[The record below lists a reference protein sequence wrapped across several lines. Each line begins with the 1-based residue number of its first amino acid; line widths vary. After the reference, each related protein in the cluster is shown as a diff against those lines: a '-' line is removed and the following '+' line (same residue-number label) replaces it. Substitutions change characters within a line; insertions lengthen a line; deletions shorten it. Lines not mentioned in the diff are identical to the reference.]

1 MSRRGPWIP
10 ERAWADP
17 FIASLALLIVLMLSS
32 LHRQNHR
39 ASAPPPQPASVSI
52 QGQVMDVALGG
63 ARFMGGATPAGA
75 GRGGKGWDAALMAV
89 YAAERGETSQARA
102 LVKDLPEPGGNAF
115 RSVLAWAYEGAGTP
129 PPPGITAHCATA
141 LGNGCAARLLEAR
154 LVQRA
159 GGDPKPLQAQAQA
172 WVLPR
177 FLGLMAAGLG
187 CMALFLGGLVY
198 LIILL
203 ASRKPAPAM
212 PAYGMAGRAVLI
224 VLLGWFA
231 VHLSAGVLM
240 AGLVKGLPF
249 LRSLFLPL
257 TYLLHASLGTTFL
270 CLAEGIGPRELLA
283 RVAPGRHG
291 RSLLAG
297 GGWFALA
304 FMLVASLAIILSPF
318 LRNAEP
324 PQRELLEVI
333 RLARGPFAVGA
344 MFLTVAVVAPAFEE
358 LMFRGFLLPW
368 LGARFQGRFSPRGA
382 WALATLVTAAAFG
395 AMHLQPLALP
405 TLCTL
410 GAVLGFAFLRT
421 GNLLTAILVH
431 GLWNGSIFLLMKT
444 LA

>member
-10 ERAWADP
+10 DRAWADP
-17 FIASLALLIVLMLSS
+17 FIASLALLIVLMVSS
-32 LHRQNHR
+32 LHRQTR
-39 ASAPPPQPASVSI
+39 ATAPAQQSAGVSI
-52 QGQVMDVALGG
+52 QGQVMDIALGG
-63 ARFMGGATPAGA
+63 ARFMGGAAPAGA

-89 YAAERGETSQARA
+89 YAAERGDPAQAQA

-129 PPPGITAHCATA
+129 PPPSIAAHCARA
-141 LGNGCAARLLEAR
+141 LGNGCAAKLLEAR
-154 LVQRA
+154 LAQRA
-159 GGDPKPLQAQAQA
+159 GGDPKPYLAQAQA

-187 CMALFLGGLVY
+187 AMALFLGGLVF
-198 LIILL
+198 LIVLL
-203 ASRKPAPAM
+203 ASHKPAPPM

-231 VHLSAGVLM
+231 VHLSAGYLM
-240 AGLVKGLPF
+240 GGLVKALPF

-257 TYLLHASLGTTFL
+257 TYLLHATLGTTFL

-291 RSLLAG
+291 RSLLVAG
-297 GGWFALA
+297 CWFALA
-304 FMLVASLAIILSPF
+304 FTLVASLALILGPF

-324 PQRELLEVI
+324 PQRELLDVI
-333 RLARGPFAVGA
+333 RLARGPLAVGA
-344 MFLTVAVVAPAFEE
+344 MFLTVAVVAPMFEE

-368 LGARFQGRFSPRGA
+368 LGARFQGRFSPRRA
-382 WALATLVTAAAFG
+382 WALAALITAAAFG

-431 GLWNGSIFLLMKT
+431 GLWNGSIFLLMKA
-444 LA
+444 LV